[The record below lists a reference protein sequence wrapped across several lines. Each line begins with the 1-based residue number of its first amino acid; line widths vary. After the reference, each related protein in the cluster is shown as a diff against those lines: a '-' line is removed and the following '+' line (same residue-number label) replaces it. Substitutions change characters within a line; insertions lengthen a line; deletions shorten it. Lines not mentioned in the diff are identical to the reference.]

1 LNFVI
6 LKHVKMM
13 CKLSIVK
20 SDVYVCIFFLYVIEI
35 CKKLNVFICIEF
47 GSYFKKISKNIYI
60 YLFIDIQ
67 DYNLIR
73 KMYSWY

>member
-1 LNFVI
+1 
-6 LKHVKMM
+6 MM
-13 CKLSIVK
+13 CELSIVK
-20 SDVYVCIFFLYVIEI
+20 SDVCVCIFFCMLLNYKKIKKT
-35 CKKLNVFICIEF
+35 KKLNVFICIEF
-47 GSYFKKISKNIYI
+47 GSYFKKISKNIFI

>member
-6 LKHVKMM
+6 LKHEKMM
-13 CKLSIVK
+13 CELSIVK
-20 SDVYVCIFFLYVIEI
+20 SDVCLYFFLYVIEL
-35 CKKLNVFICIEF
+35 CKKLNIFICIEF
-47 GSYFKKISKNIYI
+47 GSYFKKISKNIFI

-73 KMYSWY
+73 KMYCWY